1 MSKHYVIAP
10 FIWIFFVI
18 VFTWVNTY
26 PSVVHAGPVGNINI
40 NGAKTR
46 PDVIRFFMDTK
57 EGEEFDPARFANDI
71 QRLKNTGLFYD
82 ISSDIQEK
90 DGRRNITLSLT
101 NKFSF
106 IPIFKFKQGGGTS
119 ILTLG
124 AYEVNYLDRMLEIG
138 AQYERMSGKNGFV
151 AWFRHPYFLS
161 SKNRVGVEIYDH
173 IFTLP
178 LLTLEGEEEA
188 FFDNNQSQWTIFIER
203 RVKENLLAGL
213 ALNYYT
219 NKFTPDNSTADKT
232 TRNTQFNTKQELH
245 DGTTISA
252 RPRLVL
258 GRINAD
264 RFYVKGTKLSFS
276 VEVAENAIGSD
287 FSFIKGLIHLTS
299 AFRPREKINIATQF
313 KLGSKSGEEF
323 QHKFYLGGLD
333 SIRGF
338 FDGQFRG
345 EHMWVANI
353 EFRSTLVEKTKWV
366 VQHNVFAD
374 LGKTWDDDSF
384 GLDGFSSPFVSFG
397 MGFRIILPRIY
408 RAVLRIDGART
419 QEPSEGFGFN
429 FGLQQFF

>member
-287 FSFIKGLIHLTS
+287 FSFIKGLIHSSTNSISAAWTVYAVFLTVNSGGNICGWQTLNS
-299 AFRPREKINIATQF
+299 AQLWWKKQSGLSSTMYLPIWVRPGMMTALALMDLVPRLSALGWAFESFFRESIVPYCALTGPEHRSRLRALDLILDYSSFF
-313 KLGSKSGEEF
+313 KRPG
-323 QHKFYLGGLD
+323 
-333 SIRGF
+333 
-338 FDGQFRG
+338 
-345 EHMWVANI
+345 
-353 EFRSTLVEKTKWV
+353 
-366 VQHNVFAD
+366 HN
-374 LGKTWDDDSF
+374 S
-384 GLDGFSSPFVSFG
+384 
-397 MGFRIILPRIY
+397 R
-408 RAVLRIDGART
+408 
-419 QEPSEGFGFN
+419 
-429 FGLQQFF
+429 